1 MTSSSD
7 YSRLNE
13 SSADTPIQ
21 NNILHISRQNQGYV
35 LQFPYHICLFKMA
48 PSKANPP
55 LSPANGSRS
64 MILPPNIVENPT
76 YHVRTDSLK
85 PLQSPVIAPHSPDME
100 VWGFPLTSGLCSCQL
115 HLSPSV
121 EWGGGG
127 GGQLESL

>member
-1 MTSSSD
+1 
-7 YSRLNE
+7 
-13 SSADTPIQ
+13 
-21 NNILHISRQNQGYV
+21 
-35 LQFPYHICLFKMA
+35 MA
-48 PSKANPP
+48 PSKANTP

-85 PLQSPVIAPHSPDME
+85 PLQSPVIAPHSPDMG

-127 GGQLESL
+127 GGEGQLEILLKHLLQKIKIYNNG

>member
-1 MTSSSD
+1 MSPPLIRPFKTISYIFPARTKVMCFSS
-7 YSRLNE
+7 R
-13 SSADTPIQ
+13 TI
-21 NNILHISRQNQGYV
+21 
-35 LQFPYHICLFKMA
+35 PYCLFKMA
-48 PSKANPP
+48 PSKANLP

-85 PLQSPVIAPHSPDME
+85 PLQSPVIAPHSPDMG

-121 EWGGGG
+121 ELGGGG
-127 GGQLESL
+127 GAIRKFMKKPFTKN